1 MLLDNDGMAFTQRPV
16 VVNICL
22 GRVQEGAT
30 LALQQAGVP
39 LHNRAVSKAGQHRYV
54 NAVSLA
60 YT

>member
-1 MLLDNDGMAFTQRPV
+1 MAFTQRPV

-30 LALQQAGVP
+30 LALQEAGVP